1 MLRDKLRDIEYY
13 NDRINFRLKNYREKI
28 KKVQPNSQFEFEVKM
43 KGLFRLVSDSLY
55 LIHQKYSRG
64 DDL

>member
-28 KKVQPNSQFEFEVKM
+28 KKVQPNSQFEVEVKM